1 MAQTLE
7 ENYRETTQDVPK
19 ALPERARRVTLR
31 DRLGKRFVRT
41 MVGIG
46 LVFVVAAAGL
56 YFYAQAASYEPT
68 DDAFIASHSIEVAP
82 KIAGKIESVHVRDNQ
97 LVNKGDLL
105 VDIDSRD
112 YDAQLKQKQAARR
125 QCEFGSSGRS
135 SFGRTATRP
144 RK

>member
-41 MVGIG
+41 KVGIG

-56 YFYAQAASYEPT
+56 YFYAPAASYEDP
-68 DDAFIASHSIEVAP
+68 DDAFIASHPIEVSP
-82 KIAGKIESVHVRDNQ
+82 KIPGKIEAGHVRDKQ
-97 LVNKGDLL
+97 LGKKGDLL
-105 VDIDSRD
+105 VEND
-112 YDAQLKQKQAARR
+112 
-125 QCEFGSSGRS
+125 
-135 SFGRTATRP
+135 
-144 RK
+144 